1 MRHITVCTLFRQEHL
16 LLLLWFFRELLFD
29 DDLLLLN
36 SRNQNLGQKSIWSS
50 RILWSAQHKNIWF
63 SSFSLDLTTAAMAGP
78 GCLNTGFLTLDV
90 FSSSSCFFWKG
101 SSSSPSAFSLEFALF
116 QQQIQLQL
124 KEFIIKSSSWN
135 ENDDVIMLKN
145 NSWLGQSSEAMKAGG
160 GARAATSRKEH
171 AGWKLF

>member
-16 LLLLWFFRELLFD
+16 LLLLWFFSELLFD
-29 DDLLLLN
+29 EDLLLLN

-63 SSFSLDLTTAAMAGP
+63 SSISLDLTTAATAGP
-78 GCLNTGFLTLDV
+78 GCLNTGFLTLDDSIS

-101 SSSSPSAFSLEFALF
+101 SSSSPSALSRFSLEFALF

-124 KEFIIKSSSWN
+124 KDFIIKSI
-135 ENDDVIMLKN
+135 IMKWKWWWCN
-145 NSWLGQSSEAMKAGG
+145 NSK
-160 GARAATSRKEH
+160 K
-171 AGWKLF
+171 

>member
-16 LLLLWFFRELLFD
+16 LLLLWFFSELLFD
-29 DDLLLLN
+29 EDLLLLN

-63 SSFSLDLTTAAMAGP
+63 SSISLDLTTAATAGP
-78 GCLNTGFLTLDV
+78 GCLNTGFLTLDDSIS

-124 KEFIIKSSSWN
+124 KEFIIKWSN
-135 ENDDVIMLKN
+135 HHHE
-145 NSWLGQSSEAMKAGG
+145 MKMMMM
-160 GARAATSRKEH
+160 
-171 AGWKLF
+171 